1 MIPSLQRRP
10 RLRNVTDIAQDQTAA
25 KGGVKIQTLTQSLP
39 SKLLLT
45 TTCQGYKPLTKLSSV
60 SLLHL
65 LMARLATAQYIRI
78 SRGVLGRWQ
87 TPRKAWC
94 FLQSTRQVALRAEL
108 IQSGVRGSESEV

>member
-10 RLRNVTDIAQDQTAA
+10 RLRNVTYIAQDQTAA

-45 TTCQGYKPLTKLSSV
+45 TTCQGYKPLTKLSSI

-65 LMARLATAQYIRI
+65 LTATLATAQYVRMG
-78 SRGVLGRWQ
+78 RGVF
-87 TPRKAWC
+87 RKMADTKESVV
-94 FLQSTRQVALRAEL
+94 FPPEYKA
-108 IQSGVRGSESEV
+108 GGSKS